1 MNEVVVLDRHH
12 TTTRSLRHL
21 GPLQV
26 LFRGSTAKPGMSSP
40 DDLGRTQY
48 YHYYC
53 MAMAE

>member
-48 YHYYC
+48 YHHYC